1 MITGEIAEKVEV
13 YIMERLCENGGFC
26 FYRLEEPNA
35 SDTYFAVLAL
45 RYLGVDFRNDRTI
58 DFLKNMQRMDGSY
71 SSIYS
76 AYYSIKVLKLMGGA
90 RIRV

>member
-35 SDTYFAVLAL
+35 SDTYFAVLTL
-45 RYLGVDFRNDRTI
+45 RHLG
-58 DFLKNMQRMDGSY
+58 G
-71 SSIYS
+71 
-76 AYYSIKVLKLMGGA
+76 
-90 RIRV
+90 